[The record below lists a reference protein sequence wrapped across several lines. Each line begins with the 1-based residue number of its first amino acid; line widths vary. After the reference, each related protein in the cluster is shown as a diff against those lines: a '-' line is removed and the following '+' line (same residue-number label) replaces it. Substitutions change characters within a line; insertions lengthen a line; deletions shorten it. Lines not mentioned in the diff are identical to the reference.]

1 MIVGDALS
9 SAEIVLN
16 GVPQGSCLGPVL
28 FCLFINDL
36 PLVVHHSTIKM
47 FADDVKL
54 YCSLTNSDEASLLQK
69 DLDAVHN
76 WCNANSMFVNENKCR
91 VVHYFGKVE
100 QSYQYHLAGHSILPV
115 ENFRDLGVHF
125 DSSLRFDKHVSEV
138 TRKANY
144 QLLCLRR
151 NFRKFN
157 LHSFIAIYKSTVRP
171 ILEYNS
177 SVWYPLNKNDRARVE
192 KIQQRATKLVPYL
205 KHLPYEN
212 RLHRLGLS
220 SLQFR
225 RDRADIINTFRII
238 KGIDNIN
245 TSQFFTFNDTN
256 RTRYHPHKLY
266 PSLSK
271 RKIGQHSFYSRVWK
285 PWNDIPPK
293 TFLTDDINKFK
304 TRLAETNFQSKSFL
318 NNL

>member
-1 MIVGDALS
+1 M
-9 SAEIVLN
+9 
-16 GVPQGSCLGPVL
+16 
-28 FCLFINDL
+28 
-36 PLVVHHSTIKM
+36 
-47 FADDVKL
+47 
-54 YCSLTNSDEASLLQK
+54 LLQK

-76 WCNANSMFVNENKCR
+76 WCNDNSMFVNKNKCR

-115 ENFRDLGVHF
+115 ENVRDLGVHF
-125 DSSLRFDKHVSEV
+125 DSSLRLDKHVSEV

-144 QLLCLRR
+144 QLLCLRW
-151 NFRKFN
+151 NFCKLN
-157 LHSFIAIYKSTVRP
+157 LHSFIAIYKSTVQP
-171 ILEYNS
+171 ILEYNL

-205 KHLPYEN
+205 KHLLYEN

-220 SLQFR
+220 SLQFQ
-225 RDRADIINTFRII
+225 RDRADIINTFHII
-238 KGIDNIN
+238 KDIDNIS
-245 TSQFFTFNDTN
+245 TSKFFTFNDTN
-256 RTRYHPHKLY
+256 RTHYHPHKLFL
-266 PSLSK
+266 SLSK

-285 PWNDIPPK
+285 PWNDLPPK